1 MSESQS
7 RYSIVERLT
16 QSKLD
21 IIDELNNLDSEVEN
35 KKIGATRKLQE
46 IIRVKRRYDDDI
58 KREVS
63 YLEKEAELLNQEAD
77 NLAKFKDKRKDALE
91 DKMLEIDNALT
102 ALQEISK
109 SASNEM

>member
-46 IIRVKRRYDDDI
+46 IIRVKRRYEEDI

-63 YLEKEAELLNQEAD
+63 YLEKEAELLNQEAG
-77 NLAKFKDKRKDALE
+77 NLTKFKDKRKEALE
-91 DKMLEIDNALT
+91 EKKTEIDNALT

>member
-77 NLAKFKDKRKDALE
+77 NLTKFKDKRKEALE
-91 DKMLEIDNALT
+91 EKKTEIDNALT